1 MITLGESGYKPPKYP
16 QFKESIDLFDA
27 VPGTRQYIVPDGVT
41 QIRVSV
47 VGPGGNGSGPESKIT
62 GLANSGG
69 GGGYSEK
76 VLSVTPGQVI
86 SYTVGAPSGTSSFGG
101 VISATSGKTPTST
114 KAGQVCAGGDGV
126 GGDINFSGGS
136 GFGDEYAAGG
146 GAASRFGNGQ
156 AAFSVANTTR
166 SYPGGFSMALV
177 LDGWGLGLVF
187 GEYGVSGA
195 GNQMGVGGRWEYS
208 SAAIPF
214 NRPGIGGGGST
225 YQTGGPGAVIVE
237 VLA

>member
-1 MITLGESGYKPPKYP
+1 MITLGGSGDKPKKYP

-27 VPGTRQYIVPDGVT
+27 VPGTRQYTVPDGVT

-47 VGPGGNGSGPESKIT
+47 IGPGGNGSGPESNTT

-76 VLSVTPGQVI
+76 VLSVTPGHVF

-114 KAGQVCAGGDGV
+114 STGQVCVGGDGV

-136 GFGDEYAAGG
+136 GLGTQYAAGG

-156 AAFSVANTTR
+156 AAFVVANTSR
-166 SYPGGFSMALV
+166 SHPGGFSMARV

-195 GNQMGVGGRWEYS
+195 KNQMGVGGRWS
-208 SAAIPF
+208 IDGDITF
-214 NRPGIGGGGST
+214 DRPGVGGGGST